1 MPMEPIFDTHAHY
14 TSRQFEGDR
23 LSLLEQL
30 PSQGVVG
37 VVDCGTDYD
46 STVQSLA
53 LAEKFPWLYTA
64 AGIHPQSLIEDDAS
78 TNARFHGDWQEELK
92 ALFPLYDHPKVVAV
106 GEAGLDYHWP
116 VPKDAQ
122 LAMFEQHIKMAL
134 ELQLPLIVH
143 DREAHADTYAL
154 LAKYRPKGVVHCYS
168 GSAEDALTLVKQGMY
183 IGFTGACTFKGAKRA
198 AKAIAAI
205 PLEHL
210 LLETDCP
217 YMAPEPLRGRRSDS
231 SMIVHTAAKIA
242 EIKEIST
249 QEVLQATAENARRL
263 FQIQK

>member
-1 MPMEPIFDTHAHY
+1 MPIFDTHAHY
-14 TSRQFEGDR
+14 DSGSFNADR
-23 LSLLEQL
+23 DAVLSALPAAGVTLVVNPGCEL
-30 PSQGVVG
+30 PSSREAV
-37 VVDCGTDYD
+37 
-46 STVQSLA
+46 A
-53 LAEKFPWLYTA
+53 LAERYPHVYA
-64 AGIHPQSLIEDDAS
+64 AVGVHPSDCAGFGDA
-78 TNARFHGDWQEELK
+78 ELA
-92 ALFPLYDHPKVVAV
+92 ALRELCRHEKVVAV

-231 SMIVHTAAKIA
+231 SMIVYTAAKIA

>member
-1 MPMEPIFDTHAHY
+1 MPMQPIFDTHAHY
-14 TSRQFEGDR
+14 TSHQFDNDCTA
-23 LSLLEQL
+23 LLQSLPQA
-30 PSQGVVG
+30 GVVG

-46 STVQSLA
+46 STQRSIA
-53 LAEKFPWLYTA
+53 LAEQFPFVYTA
-64 AGIHPQSLIEDDAS
+64 AGIHPESIIEEDAS
-78 TNARFHGDWQEELK
+78 TNFRFGGDWK
-92 ALFPLYDHPKVVAV
+92 AEMQAIRPLYEHPKVVAV
-106 GEAGLDYHWP
+106 GETGLDYHWP

-122 LAMFEQHIKMAL
+122 LEMFEEHLKTAL
-134 ELQLPLIVH
+134 ELDLPIIVH

-198 AKAIAAI
+198 VKAIAAI

-217 YMAPEPLRGRRSDS
+217 YMAPEPVRGRRSDS
-231 SMIVHTAAKIA
+231 SLIVHTAAKIA
-242 EIKEIST
+242 EIKGITT
-249 QEVLQATAENARRL
+249 QEVLQATAQNASRL
-263 FQIQK
+263 FGISF